1 MMDRRTASGR
11 RLLPPTF
18 PPALLPLLAAFGI
31 VSGVIL
37 LAPPDVF
44 AVPMTNDPQG
54 FRGIPWGA
62 SLSEFPDLILAD
74 SNERIKTYNMKNGPS
89 VLGEAKI
96 ESMRF
101 IAIDEQFAR
110 VAVRYRGKENHDLVL
125 AYLQVQYGPMDR
137 SPGMIMRG
145 HSQQYN
151 WRGMETDVNLTYDG
165 AGDRGYVF
173 IDSRVLAPRFNEGY
187 GDTVY

>member
-1 MMDRRTASGR
+1 MDRRTTSGR

-125 AYLQVQYGPMDR
+125 AYLQAQYGPMDR

>member
-125 AYLQVQYGPMDR
+125 AYLQAQYGPMDR